1 MLQNDVHPA
10 LCQTIPFLGVPFA
23 CLNVREAAAL
33 IAARP
38 VQAPFAYV
46 VTPNASNLV
55 RLNELKDPLF
65 IEIYKNAWLH
75 TMDGAIPR
83 AIARKMFDLHIPLAP
98 GSDITAE
105 LFNHFIQPDDPITI
119 IGGSD
124 EMLRLLVERY
134 RLSNVSMYVPPMG
147 FINKPDEVETCV
159 RFVLDHPAR
168 YVFFVTGSPRSEYVT
183 RLVYQHGGAVGTGL
197 CVGNSLNFLVGLSKR
212 APEAYRKRGLE
223 WLHRLFQDPKLYVR
237 RIFVDSMPIF
247 LTAAKAW
254 KNPGAYGMAEKARKR
269 V

>member
-1 MLQNDVHPA
+1 MSQGDVSA
-10 LCQTIPFLGVPFA
+10 VSCQTITFLGVPFA
-23 CLNVREAAAL
+23 CLDYREAAAV

-38 VQAPFAYV
+38 ADAPFAYV

-55 RLNELKDPLF
+55 RLNELKDPVF
-65 IEIYKNAWLH
+65 IEIYKDAWLH

-83 AIARKMFDLHIPLAP
+83 AIARKLFDLHIPLAP

-105 LFNHFIQPDDPITI
+105 LFNHFIQPDDAITI

-134 RLSNVSMYVPPMG
+134 HLTNVHMHVPPMG
-147 FINKPDEVETCV
+147 FINKPDEVEKCV
-159 RFVLDHPAR
+159 QFVLDHPAR

-183 RLVYQHGGAVGTGL
+183 RLVYQRGGAIGTGL

-212 APEAYRKRGLE
+212 APEAFRKRGLE
-223 WLHRLFQDPKLYVR
+223 WLHRLIQDPKLYVR
-237 RIFVDSMPIF
+237 RVFVDSMPVF

-254 KNPGAYGMAEKARKR
+254 RNPAAYGMAEKKGPQG
-269 V
+269 